1 MNALDENAS
10 TLNAAQA
17 SSAENALHEALR
29 ERRDYFNARF
39 ESARHAAQRL
49 NADALF
55 DFIRQAIAPLV
66 LAVDAQTPARVPAVV
81 DAGFAVGLSLV
92 SAGIWPSSP
101 RIGLLKRAYSTT
113 FCALSQAIAVDPQRL
128 LPRLS
133 NALLTPGLNAEL
145 WLACMEGIASA
156 LSSPAQV
163 LDAGIVCAWRCGLAH
178 YRDAAL
184 TRVELL
190 PNAALWALFAP
201 IQGDVSALKAAL
213 HAQRWYR
220 ADAPLLPNQIA
231 ARVGAFVGLGGLFS
245 APPIVCS
252 DGVDLYVRSAAAQWL
267 LIADAYGMSLHTA
280 LLEEIAAIASPQKQL
295 PLGMP
300 KQWQWPYQNMCQ
312 NPRAVSMQLVELSRW
327 GQITSVAST
336 ADTYAITHARS
347 YAITLIPKPPA

>member
-1 MNALDENAS
+1 MSAQQALN
-10 TLNAAQA
+10 T
-17 SSAENALHEALR
+17 AENALHAALCD
-29 ERRDYFNARF
+29 RRDYFNARF
-39 ESARHAAQRL
+39 ESARHVAPRL

-55 DFIRQAIAPLV
+55 DFIRQAMAPLV
-66 LAVDAQTPARVPAVV
+66 LAVDTQTPERVPAVV

-101 RIGLLKRAYSTT
+101 RIGLLKRAYTTT
-113 FCALSQAIAVDPQRL
+113 FCALSQALALDPHHL
-128 LPRLS
+128 LPKLS

-145 WLACMEGIASA
+145 WLACMEGMAGA
-156 LSSPAQV
+156 LTTPAQV

-178 YRDAAL
+178 YREAAL
-184 TRVELL
+184 TRLELL
-190 PNAALWALFAP
+190 PNAALSALFAP
-201 IQGDVSALKAAL
+201 QQGDVSALKAAL
-213 HAQRWYR
+213 VSRWYR
-220 ADAPLLPNQIA
+220 ADAPLLGNQIA
-231 ARVGAFVGLGGLFS
+231 ARVGAFVGLGGQFS

-252 DGVDLYVRSAAAQWL
+252 DGVDLYVRSAVSQWL

-280 LLEEIAAIASPQKQL
+280 LPEEIAAIAPPQKQL

-312 NPRAVSMQLVELSRW
+312 NPRAVSMQRVELSRW
-327 GQITSVAST
+327 GEITSVAST